1 MMNAP
6 YRSYQ
11 GAGKARQQANSTRP
25 CHQTSDPVTTFQL
38 PESSMAIAMATISQ
52 VGDFYSDPVQKS
64 QMSLFAASLPLGPAG
79 HAVLACGGMVLS
91 GRPLK
96 QEPTE
101 TSQAQV

>member
-1 MMNAP
+1 MTLYLSEFQLNGKAP

-64 QMSLFAASLPLGPAG
+64 QMSHFAASLPLG
-79 HAVLACGGMVLS
+79 LIN
-91 GRPLK
+91 GRYRGELPKSLR
-96 QEPTE
+96 
-101 TSQAQV
+101 